1 MIAVRKIISSVVA
14 GKSITAGLAAVVA
27 LAASLTASNAGAAE
41 VRIPITLDSAFL
53 NRVLI
58 NKAFSADGGIAT
70 PWNDGTGCNY
80 LVLKDPVITITEGT
94 VVLLSRG
101 EARVGKPLTDTTC
114 LTLLDWKGFLQT
126 EQVPRI
132 DPDGSRV
139 RFKVSDSK
147 LLDENMKERLKSKT
161 VWSWVKKHAHPE
173 LERVELDL
181 SAVVQDVGA
190 LLPEFL
196 SDVENTRMQT
206 LVESMRLDG
215 VRYGADT
222 VITDL
227 IMSVEDSEIGA
238 TTPSTSD
245 AEPVLNESELEQW
258 QERWQAWDSFVTY
271 TVKELAGASS
281 SRATRSELLS
291 VMLQARL
298 ELDSMLAKPVSVDRD
313 PLRDLF
319 TRSWQRLTPLMQN
332 VSNNMPTKSAIQ
344 LFGFIAAGD
353 ALAALDKLGPVT
365 GMEISVAGLRR
376 LARMVALTENANDPF
391 STRTDEVDPSL
402 RDLFDFGPPIEEPD
416 ELVPQGLLDRII
428 APAYADFSADRLLS
442 KQLNK
447 IIVTPK
453 NARRYVPMVSELLVQ
468 TLDATLQKKPLD
480 AEFFD
485 IARPMVL
492 ATAWQESCFRQHV
505 RKGNKMIPLRSK
517 AGAVGL
523 MQVRP
528 SVWRGFYKPSA
539 LRNDIGYNARAGT
552 EILLHYMK
560 DYVIAK
566 GEHKREGGIDNVVRA
581 TYATYNGGPGHLKR
595 YRRNSTSNN
604 LRKIDKAFWNK
615 FQKIRD
621 GNESAPLAC
630 FGISP

>member
-1 MIAVRKIISSVVA
+1 MNVRAICRNLMTGTVALLAVALS
-14 GKSITAGLAAVVA
+14 GLA
-27 LAASLTASNAGAAE
+27 SAAE
-41 VRIPITLDSAFL
+41 VRVPINLDAGFL

-58 NKAFSADGGIAT
+58 NKTFQGEEGVAT

-80 LVLKDPVITITEGT
+80 LVLKDPVITITQGT

-101 EARVGKPLTDTTC
+101 EARVGKPLTESTC
-114 LTLLDWKGFLQT
+114 LTFLDWKGFLQT

-139 RFKVSDSK
+139 RFKVTDSK

-161 VWSWVKKHAHPE
+161 VWGWVKRHAHPE
-173 LERVELDL
+173 LEKVELDL
-181 SAVVQDVGA
+181 SAVVQDVGD

-196 SDVENTRMQT
+196 SSVEASRMKS
-206 LVESMRLDG
+206 LIDSMRLDG

-227 IMSVEDSEIGA
+227 VMTLEDTG
-238 TTPSTSD
+238 TTPVVDND
-245 AEPVLNESELEQW
+245 AEPTLTEEELAQW

-271 TVKELAGASS
+271 TIKELAGASS

-291 VMLQARL
+291 VMLQARM
-298 ELDSMLAKPVSVDRD
+298 ELDSMLAEPVHLDRD
-313 PLRDLF
+313 PLRELF

-332 VSNNMPTKSAIQ
+332 VSHNVPTKSAIQ

-353 ALAALDKLGPVT
+353 ALSAMDKLGPVT
-365 GMEISVAGLRR
+365 GMEVSVAGLRR
-376 LARMVALTENANDPF
+376 LARMVAMTESATDPF
-391 STRTDEVDPSL
+391 STRSDDVDPAL
-402 RDLFDFGPPIEEPD
+402 RELFDFGPPIPVSD
-416 ELVPQGLLDRII
+416 ELPPQGFLNTLISN
-428 APAYADFSADRLLS
+428 AYADFSVDRLLA

-447 IIVTPK
+447 IVVTPK
-453 NARRYVPMVSELLVQ
+453 NARQYVPMVRQLLDQ
-468 TLDATLQKKPLD
+468 TLNASLRKNPLD
-480 AEFFD
+480 EEFFE
-485 IARPMVL
+485 ITRPMVL

-505 RKGNKMIPLRSK
+505 RRGGKMVPLRSK

-528 SVWRGFYKPSA
+528 SIWRGFYEPASLK
-539 LRNDIGYNARAGT
+539 NDIGYNARAGT
-552 EILLHYMK
+552 EILLHYMR

-566 GEHKREGGIDNVVRA
+566 GEHKRSGGLDNVVRA

-595 YRRNSTSNN
+595 YRRSSTSGN
-604 LRKIDKAFWNK
+604 LRKIDQAFWNK
-615 FQKIRD
+615 FEKIRG
-621 GNESAPLAC
+621 GNDSAPLAC
-630 FGISP
+630 FGVSP

>member
-1 MIAVRKIISSVVA
+1 MFALFKTRTLLIRRRLVQTLLA
-14 GKSITAGLAAVVA
+14 GVMALATALTGSVA
-27 LAASLTASNAGAAE
+27 LAAE
-41 VRIPITLDSAFL
+41 VRIPINLDAAFL

-80 LVLKDPVITITEGT
+80 LVLKDPVITITEGR

-114 LTLLDWKGFLQT
+114 LTFLDWKGFLQT

-181 SAVVQDVGA
+181 TAVVEDVGA

-196 SDVENTRMQT
+196 SSVETTRMQT

-215 VRYGADT
+215 VRYGTDT

-227 IMSVEDSEIGA
+227 VMTVDDTQTDVSPRPNA
-238 TTPSTSD
+238 D
-245 AEPVLNESELEQW
+245 AEPVLNEKELTQW

-271 TVKELAGASS
+271 TVKELAGAAT

-298 ELDSMLAKPVSVDRD
+298 ELDSMLAEPVNIDRD

-319 TRSWQRLTPLMQN
+319 TRSWRRLTPLMQN
-332 VSNNMPTKSAIQ
+332 VSNNIPTKSAIQ

-353 ALAALDKLGPVT
+353 ALSALDKLGPVT

-376 LARMVALTENANDPF
+376 LARMVAMTESATDPF
-391 STRTDEVDPSL
+391 STHSDEVDPSL
-402 RDLFDFGPPIEEPD
+402 RDLFDFGPPLEEPE
-416 ELVPQGLLDRII
+416 ELVPQGFLNRLLS
-428 APAYADFSADRLLS
+428 PAYADFSTDRLLA

-468 TLDATLQKKPLD
+468 TLDASLQEEPLD

-505 RKGNKMIPLRSK
+505 RSGNKMIPLRSK

-528 SVWRGFYKPSA
+528 SIWRGFYKPSA

-552 EILLHYMK
+552 EILLHYMR

-566 GEHKREGGIDNVVRA
+566 GEHERDGGIDNVVRA
-581 TYATYNGGPGHLKR
+581 TYATYNGGPAHLKR
-595 YRRNSTSNN
+595 YRRASTSKN

-621 GNESAPLAC
+621 GEESAPLAC
-630 FGISP
+630 FGLTP